1 MVTCI
6 SKTKQENLNLMTDGK
21 LVMGWAWVGD
31 SKSKPTEKNAL
42 AAAELPRQKK
52 NKSTVLTV

>member
-6 SKTKQENLNLMTDGK
+6 SKTKQENLNLMRGGK

-42 AAAELPRQKK
+42 AAADFRDKK
-52 NKSTVLTV
+52 KINLQC